1 MEDLKKDVDLVI
13 EAELLE
19 KAERAKKRK
28 FTRRGLVL
36 AVIGF
41 IFISVGIVLNTGP
54 AATEGLFVGIGI
66 IFLISSIISF
76 LIGVINP
83 SLADV
88 VRRRRRRRQ
97 PTEFDEIEGS

>member
-1 MEDLKKDVDLVI
+1 MEDLEKGADLVI
-13 EAELLE
+13 EAELLA
-19 KAERAKKRK
+19 KAERAKKRR
-28 FTRRGLVL
+28 FTRRGIVL

-54 AATEGLFVGIGI
+54 ASTEGLFVGMGI
-66 IFLISSIISF
+66 IVLISSIISF

-88 VRRRRRRRQ
+88 VRRRRRRRI
-97 PTEFDEIEGS
+97 TEIEEMEEP